1 MGRIFAL
8 TVNRWSKMTYI
19 LGLTGGI
26 ASGKSTVSAY
36 LAQNGALIIDADL
49 IARQVVAKKSSGLK
63 QIVAKF
69 GGEILTASGELDR
82 KKLGKLVFSNKEL
95 LKALTDITGPLIR
108 AEILR
113 EIEAAKKAQVKLV
126 VLDIPL
132 LFETGYQTLCDK
144 VMVVTI
150 PSKLQLERVM
160 KRDNLSAAEARKR
173 IANQL
178 PASKRNE
185 LADVLIDNSKS
196 VAETYQQVLKWLKI
210 EALCWFA

>member
-1 MGRIFAL
+1 
-8 TVNRWSKMTYI
+8 MTYI

-113 EIEAAKKAQVKLV
+113 EIQAAKKAQVKLV

>member
-1 MGRIFAL
+1 
-8 TVNRWSKMTYI
+8 MTYI

-113 EIEAAKKAQVKLV
+113 EIQAAKKAQVKLV

-178 PASKRNE
+178 PAGKRNE

-210 EALCWFA
+210 EALC

>member
-1 MGRIFAL
+1 
-8 TVNRWSKMTYI
+8 MTYI

-26 ASGKSTVSAY
+26 ASGKSTVSTY
-36 LAQNGALIIDADL
+36 LAQKGALIVDADL

-69 GGEILTASGELDR
+69 GEEILTASGELDR

-113 EIEAAKKAQVKLV
+113 EIQAAKKAQVKLV

>member
-1 MGRIFAL
+1 
-8 TVNRWSKMTYI
+8 MTYI

-95 LKALTDITGPLIR
+95 LKNLTDITGPLIR
-108 AEILR
+108 TEILR

-210 EALCWFA
+210 EALC

>member
-1 MGRIFAL
+1 
-8 TVNRWSKMTYI
+8 MTYI

-49 IARQVVAKKSSGLK
+49 IARQVVAKRSSGLK

-69 GGEILTASGELDR
+69 GEEILTASGELDR

-150 PSKLQLERVM
+150 QSKLQLERVM
-160 KRDNLSAAEARKR
+160 KRDNLSAVEARKR

-210 EALCWFA
+210 EALC

>member
-1 MGRIFAL
+1 
-8 TVNRWSKMTYI
+8 MTYI

-69 GGEILTASGELDR
+69 GEEILTASGELDR
-82 KKLGKLVFSNKEL
+82 KKLGKLVFSNKDL
-95 LKALTDITGPLIR
+95 LKNLTDITGPLIR

-185 LADVLIDNSKS
+185 LADILIDNSKS

-210 EALCWFA
+210 EALC

>member
-1 MGRIFAL
+1 
-8 TVNRWSKMTYI
+8 MTYI

-95 LKALTDITGPLIR
+95 LKNLTDITGPLIR

-160 KRDNLSAAEARKR
+160 KRDNLSADEACKR

-210 EALCWFA
+210 EALC

>member
-1 MGRIFAL
+1 
-8 TVNRWSKMTYI
+8 MTYI

-95 LKALTDITGPLIR
+95 LKSLTDITGPLIR

-210 EALCWFA
+210 EALC

>member
-1 MGRIFAL
+1 
-8 TVNRWSKMTYI
+8 MTYI

-82 KKLGKLVFSNKEL
+82 KKLGKLVFSNKDL

-132 LFETGYQTLCDK
+132 LFEAGYQTLCDK

-210 EALCWFA
+210 EALC

>member
-1 MGRIFAL
+1 
-8 TVNRWSKMTYI
+8 MTYI

-210 EALCWFA
+210 EALC

>member
-1 MGRIFAL
+1 
-8 TVNRWSKMTYI
+8 MTYI

-132 LFETGYQTLCDK
+132 LFEAGYQTLCDK

-178 PASKRNE
+178 PASRRNE

-210 EALCWFA
+210 EALC

>member
-1 MGRIFAL
+1 
-8 TVNRWSKMTYI
+8 MTYI

-95 LKALTDITGPLIR
+95 LKNLTDITGPLIR

>member
-1 MGRIFAL
+1 
-8 TVNRWSKMTYI
+8 MTYI

-49 IARQVVAKKSSGLK
+49 IARQVVAKRSSGLK

-82 KKLGKLVFSNKEL
+82 KKLGKLVFSNKDL
-95 LKALTDITGPLIR
+95 LKNLTDITGPLIR

>member
-1 MGRIFAL
+1 
-8 TVNRWSKMTYI
+8 MTYI

-82 KKLGKLVFSNKEL
+82 KKLGKLVFSNKDL

-178 PASKRNE
+178 PASRRNE

-210 EALCWFA
+210 EALC

>member
-1 MGRIFAL
+1 
-8 TVNRWSKMTYI
+8 MTYI

-49 IARQVVAKKSSGLK
+49 IARQVVAKRSSGLK

-69 GGEILTASGELDR
+69 GEEILTASGELDR
-82 KKLGKLVFSNKEL
+82 KKLGKLVFSNKDL
-95 LKALTDITGPLIR
+95 LKNLTDITGPLIR

-210 EALCWFA
+210 EALC

>member
-1 MGRIFAL
+1 
-8 TVNRWSKMTYI
+8 MTYI

-69 GGEILTASGELDR
+69 GKEILTASGELDR
-82 KKLGKLVFSNKEL
+82 KKLGKLVFSNKDL
-95 LKALTDITGPLIR
+95 LKNLTDITGPLIR

-150 PSKLQLERVM
+150 PSEVQLERVM

>member
-1 MGRIFAL
+1 
-8 TVNRWSKMTYI
+8 MTYI

-26 ASGKSTVSAY
+26 ASGKSTVSTY
-36 LAQNGALIIDADL
+36 LAQNGALIVDADL

-69 GGEILTASGELDR
+69 GEEILTASGELDR
-82 KKLGKLVFSNKEL
+82 KKLGKLVFSNKDL

-113 EIEAAKKAQVKLV
+113 EIQAAKKAQVKLV

>member
-1 MGRIFAL
+1 
-8 TVNRWSKMTYI
+8 MTYI

-160 KRDNLSAAEARKR
+160 KRDKLSAAEARKR

-178 PASKRNE
+178 PVSKRNE

-210 EALCWFA
+210 EALC

>member
-1 MGRIFAL
+1 
-8 TVNRWSKMTYI
+8 MTYI

-36 LAQNGALIIDADL
+36 LAPNGALIIDADL

-82 KKLGKLVFSNKEL
+82 KKLGKLVFSNKDL

-210 EALCWFA
+210 EALC

>member
-1 MGRIFAL
+1 
-8 TVNRWSKMTYI
+8 MTYI

-69 GGEILTASGELDR
+69 GKEILTTSGELDR

-144 VMVVTI
+144 VMVVTV
-150 PSKLQLERVM
+150 PSEVQLERVM

-178 PASKRNE
+178 PTSKRNE

>member
-1 MGRIFAL
+1 
-8 TVNRWSKMTYI
+8 MTYI

-49 IARQVVAKKSSGLK
+49 IARQVVAKKSNGLK

-210 EALCWFA
+210 EALC

>member
-1 MGRIFAL
+1 
-8 TVNRWSKMTYI
+8 MTYI

-113 EIEAAKKAQVKLV
+113 EIQAAKKAQVKLV

-178 PASKRNE
+178 PASKRDE

-210 EALCWFA
+210 EALC

>member
-1 MGRIFAL
+1 
-8 TVNRWSKMTYI
+8 MTYI

-36 LAQNGALIIDADL
+36 LTQNGALIIDADL

-210 EALCWFA
+210 EALC

>member
-1 MGRIFAL
+1 
-8 TVNRWSKMTYI
+8 MTYI

-49 IARQVVAKKSSGLK
+49 IARQVVAKRSSGLK

-69 GGEILTASGELDR
+69 GEEILTASGELDR

-210 EALCWFA
+210 EALC

>member
-1 MGRIFAL
+1 
-8 TVNRWSKMTYI
+8 MTYI

-69 GGEILTASGELDR
+69 GEEILTASGELDR
-82 KKLGKLVFSNKEL
+82 KKLGKLVFSNKDL

-108 AEILR
+108 TEILR
-113 EIEAAKKAQVKLV
+113 EIQAAKKAQVKLV

-210 EALCWFA
+210 EALC

>member
-1 MGRIFAL
+1 
-8 TVNRWSKMTYI
+8 MTYI

-185 LADVLIDNSKS
+185 LAEVLIDNSKS

-210 EALCWFA
+210 EALC

>member
-1 MGRIFAL
+1 
-8 TVNRWSKMTYI
+8 MTYI

-69 GGEILTASGELDR
+69 GGEILAAMRELDR

-210 EALCWFA
+210 EALC

>member
-1 MGRIFAL
+1 
-8 TVNRWSKMTYI
+8 MTYI

-49 IARQVVAKKSSGLK
+49 IARQVVAKRSSGLK

-69 GGEILTASGELDR
+69 GEEILTASGELDR

-150 PSKLQLERVM
+150 PSEVQLERVM

-210 EALCWFA
+210 EALC

>member
-1 MGRIFAL
+1 
-8 TVNRWSKMTYI
+8 MTYI

-36 LAQNGALIIDADL
+36 LARNGALIIDADL

-82 KKLGKLVFSNKEL
+82 KKLGKLVFSNKDL
-95 LKALTDITGPLIR
+95 LKNLTDITGPLIR

-160 KRDNLSAAEARKR
+160 KRDNLSATEARKR

-210 EALCWFA
+210 EALC

>member
-1 MGRIFAL
+1 
-8 TVNRWSKMTYI
+8 MTYI

-108 AEILR
+108 TEILR
-113 EIEAAKKAQVKLV
+113 EIQAAKKAQVKLV

-150 PSKLQLERVM
+150 PSKSQLERVM

-210 EALCWFA
+210 EALC

>member
-1 MGRIFAL
+1 
-8 TVNRWSKMTYI
+8 MTYI

-69 GGEILTASGELDR
+69 GKEILTASGELDR
-82 KKLGKLVFSNKEL
+82 KKLGKLVFSNKDL

-178 PASKRNE
+178 PTSKRNE

>member
-1 MGRIFAL
+1 
-8 TVNRWSKMTYI
+8 MTYI

-108 AEILR
+108 TEILR

>member
-1 MGRIFAL
+1 
-8 TVNRWSKMTYI
+8 MTYI

-69 GGEILTASGELDR
+69 GKEILTASGELDR
-82 KKLGKLVFSNKEL
+82 KKLGKLVFSNKDL
-95 LKALTDITGPLIR
+95 LKKLTDITGPLIR

-144 VMVVTI
+144 VMVVTV
-150 PSKLQLERVM
+150 PSEVQLERVM

-210 EALCWFA
+210 EALC

>member
-1 MGRIFAL
+1 
-8 TVNRWSKMTYI
+8 MTYI

-69 GGEILTASGELDR
+69 GEEILTASGELDR
-82 KKLGKLVFSNKEL
+82 KKLGKLVFSNKDL
-95 LKALTDITGPLIR
+95 LKNLTDITGPLIR

-150 PSKLQLERVM
+150 PSEVQLERVM

-210 EALCWFA
+210 EALC

>member
-1 MGRIFAL
+1 
-8 TVNRWSKMTYI
+8 MTYI

-69 GGEILTASGELDR
+69 GKEILTASGELDR
-82 KKLGKLVFSNKEL
+82 KKLGKLVFSNKDL
-95 LKALTDITGPLIR
+95 LKNLTDITGPLIR

-178 PASKRNE
+178 PTSKRNE

-210 EALCWFA
+210 EALC

>member
-1 MGRIFAL
+1 
-8 TVNRWSKMTYI
+8 MTYI

-49 IARQVVAKKSSGLK
+49 IARQVVAKRSSGLK

-69 GGEILTASGELDR
+69 GEEILTASGELDR

-113 EIEAAKKAQVKLV
+113 EIQAAKKAQVKLV

-210 EALCWFA
+210 EALC

>member
-1 MGRIFAL
+1 
-8 TVNRWSKMTYI
+8 MTYI

-69 GGEILTASGELDR
+69 GKEILTTSGELDR
-82 KKLGKLVFSNKEL
+82 KKLGKLVFSNKDL
-95 LKALTDITGPLIR
+95 LKNLTDITGPLIR

-144 VMVVTI
+144 VMVVTV
-150 PSKLQLERVM
+150 PSEVQLERVM

-210 EALCWFA
+210 EALC

>member
-1 MGRIFAL
+1 
-8 TVNRWSKMTYI
+8 MTYI

-69 GGEILTASGELDR
+69 GEEILTASGELDR
-82 KKLGKLVFSNKEL
+82 KKLGKLVFSNKDL
-95 LKALTDITGPLIR
+95 LKNLTDITGPLIR

-178 PASKRNE
+178 PTSKRNE

-210 EALCWFA
+210 EALC

>member
-1 MGRIFAL
+1 
-8 TVNRWSKMTYI
+8 MTYI

-69 GGEILTASGELDR
+69 GEEILTASGELDR
-82 KKLGKLVFSNKEL
+82 KKLGKLVFSNKDL

-113 EIEAAKKAQVKLV
+113 EIQAAKKAQVKLV

-210 EALCWFA
+210 EALC

>member
-1 MGRIFAL
+1 
-8 TVNRWSKMTYI
+8 MTYI

-49 IARQVVAKKSSGLK
+49 IARQVVAKRSSGLK

-69 GGEILTASGELDR
+69 GEEILTASGELDR
-82 KKLGKLVFSNKEL
+82 KKLGKLVFSNKDL
-95 LKALTDITGPLIR
+95 LKNLTDITGPLIR

-113 EIEAAKKAQVKLV
+113 EIVAAKKAQVKLV

-144 VMVVTI
+144 VMVVTV
-150 PSKLQLERVM
+150 PSEVQLERVM

-178 PASKRNE
+178 PTSKRNE

-210 EALCWFA
+210 EALC